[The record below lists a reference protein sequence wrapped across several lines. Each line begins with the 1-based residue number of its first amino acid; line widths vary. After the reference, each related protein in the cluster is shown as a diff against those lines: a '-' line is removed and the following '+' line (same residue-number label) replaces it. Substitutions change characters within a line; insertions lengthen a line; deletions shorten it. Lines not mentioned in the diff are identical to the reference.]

1 MKKQAIPL
9 LVAIVAFAGLQGC
22 DTARSLA
29 GMQKQVPDEFEV
41 VTRAPLS
48 LPPDFGLRTPQPGA
62 DRPQELTPRDQA
74 RSILLRNSG
83 NKETT
88 AIQAAVESGRFSPGE
103 AALLARAGA
112 VNVDP
117 KIRQTINNESTALVD
132 ESKSFTQKLLF
143 WQDPPE
149 PGQIVDPGK
158 ESRRIREARA
168 MGDPVSK
175 GEVPVIERKEKGWFE
190 GIF

>member
-1 MKKQAIPL
+1 
-9 LVAIVAFAGLQGC
+9 
-22 DTARSLA
+22 
-29 GMQKQVPDEFEV
+29 MQKQVPDEFEV

-62 DRPQELTPRDQA
+62 ERPQELTPRDQA
-74 RSILLRNSG
+74 RRILLRNSD
-83 NKETT
+83 NKEST
-88 AIQAAVESGRFSPGE
+88 AMTAAVESGRFSPGE

-149 PGQIVDPGK
+149 PGQTVDPDK

-168 MGDPVSK
+168 MGDPVNK
-175 GEVPVIERKEKGWFE
+175 GEVPVIERKEKGWLE